1 MAGMLTVLL
10 AGLEARRRE
19 MAVLRSVGARPRQ
32 ILALIL
38 GETAAM
44 TLAGMAAGVLL
55 LYGLILALRPL
66 LESHWGIYLGLDLPT
81 LRECGLLGAVFG
93 VGLLSGLLPAWL
105 AYHHSLA
112 DGLTVRL

>member
-1 MAGMLTVLL
+1 
-10 AGLEARRRE
+10 

-81 LRECGLLGAVFG
+81 LRECGLLGTVFG

-105 AYHHSLA
+105 AYYHSLA